1 MDYKLIQ
8 NQILWTDIIRIL
20 WQKVRRITDK
30 ILGAKGL
37 MQLYSTQIIKKYSIS
52 CLFKRKQRPAMQAQE

>member
-37 MQLYSTQIIKKYSIS
+37 MQILNSNN
-52 CLFKRKQRPAMQAQE
+52 QEVLNLMFI